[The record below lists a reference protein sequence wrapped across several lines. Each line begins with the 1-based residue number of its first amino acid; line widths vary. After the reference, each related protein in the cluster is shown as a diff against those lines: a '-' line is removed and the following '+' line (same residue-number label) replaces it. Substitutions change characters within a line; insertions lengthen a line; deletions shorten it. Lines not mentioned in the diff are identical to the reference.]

1 LKEQFYIIQAEVK
14 LKSTPNN
21 WASDQVDALKWAES
35 VFEKMDPHAKE
46 DIQKFQEKLEKIDKE
61 LDKQNKLVFATHVD
75 FYAIKD
81 EFT

>member
-1 LKEQFYIIQAEVK
+1 M
-14 LKSTPNN
+14 
-21 WASDQVDALKWAES
+21 KWAET

-61 LDKQNKLVFATHVD
+61 LDKFNKQVLTTHVE

-81 EFT
+81 EYTTLMDKKAAYD